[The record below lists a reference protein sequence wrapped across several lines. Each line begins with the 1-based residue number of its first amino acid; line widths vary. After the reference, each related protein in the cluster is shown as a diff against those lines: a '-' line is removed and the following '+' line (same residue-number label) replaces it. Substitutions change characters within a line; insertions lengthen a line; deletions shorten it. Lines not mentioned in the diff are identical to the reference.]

1 MMKSRTL
8 IACFK
13 PETVH
18 INSVRPVQLTV
29 QRYMCWIN
37 KQNTNVQRIPVL
49 QISSNGESK
58 LQNISIEEILEKG
71 NRKFHLRDKNIFNIY
86 AQYAW
91 NLQKFFFNQ
100 SSILH
105 NILIFYNRDLRLLS
119 KGKNTFFQN
128 IFNSRFSDCVV
139 SVSQNYTDL
148 MNIYRLIILVESSK
162 LCAILPRPQAACYIL
177 EIESIRKNYLK

>member
-13 PETVH
+13 PGTVH

-86 AQYAW
+86 A
-91 NLQKFFFNQ
+91 
-100 SSILH
+100 
-105 NILIFYNRDLRLLS
+105 
-119 KGKNTFFQN
+119 
-128 IFNSRFSDCVV
+128 
-139 SVSQNYTDL
+139 
-148 MNIYRLIILVESSK
+148 
-162 LCAILPRPQAACYIL
+162 
-177 EIESIRKNYLK
+177 

>member
-13 PETVH
+13 PGTVH

-91 NLQKFFFNQ
+91 NLQNFFLINQ
-100 SSILH
+100 VFYI
-105 NILIFYNRDLRLLS
+105 IFL
-119 KGKNTFFQN
+119 FF
-128 IFNSRFSDCVV
+128 ITGTSDYFLKVRIHFFKT
-139 SVSQNYTDL
+139 YL
-148 MNIYRLIILVESSK
+148 ILVFLIV
-162 LCAILPRPQAACYIL
+162 LCLLVRIIQI
-177 EIESIRKNYLK
+177 

>member
-1 MMKSRTL
+1 MYRGFLYCKYQAMENPN
-8 IACFK
+8 FK
-13 PETVH
+13 IFRLKKFQRKETVNF
-18 INSVRPVQLTV
+18 ISGTRIFLTFTHSMHGI
-29 QRYMCWIN
+29 Y
-37 KQNTNVQRIPVL
+37 RI
-49 QISSNGESK
+49 
-58 LQNISIEEILEKG
+58 
-71 NRKFHLRDKNIFNIY
+71 
-86 AQYAW
+86 
-91 NLQKFFFNQ
+91 FFNQ